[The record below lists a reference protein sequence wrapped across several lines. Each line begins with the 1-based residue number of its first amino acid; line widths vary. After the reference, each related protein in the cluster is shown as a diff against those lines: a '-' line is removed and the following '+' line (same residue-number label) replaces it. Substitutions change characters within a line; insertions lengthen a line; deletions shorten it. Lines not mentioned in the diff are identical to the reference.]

1 MGKGYTSYNVWPIS
15 SSNKNLNTQINQD
28 LNVKEDSISKELKIA
43 DVLADRLTLLLT
55 PILESMK
62 TSKNEVQV
70 QSKNELQIDLEK
82 KLEESKKT
90 EKKLLIGIIIFGIL
104 TFLCFLSAV
113 WSANS
118 VEKLLR
124 ILYKLKQSKP

>member
-28 LNVKEDSISKELKIA
+28 LNVKEDSITKELKIA

-55 PILESMK
+55 PILESIK

-70 QSKNELQIDLEK
+70 QSKNEVDLEK

-90 EKKLLIGIIIFGIL
+90 EKKLFIGIIIFGIL

-124 ILYKLKQSKP
+124 ILYKLKQSK